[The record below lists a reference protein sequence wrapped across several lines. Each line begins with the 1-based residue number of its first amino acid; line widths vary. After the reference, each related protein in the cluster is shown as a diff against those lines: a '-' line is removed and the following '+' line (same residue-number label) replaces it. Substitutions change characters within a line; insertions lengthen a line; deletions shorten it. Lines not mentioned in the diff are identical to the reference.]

1 MPAHVSSSASGRTS
15 SLPIAHPS
23 HFYRLRRG
31 VNTVIAYAVG
41 VVIATIFLVPL
52 IWTLST
58 SLKDVSTVAL
68 FPPTFL
74 PAHPQWDNYLEIFRR
89 QPFALW
95 VWNTVQ
101 ITFLATLGTVIS
113 ATIVAYS
120 FARFRYPGRELLF
133 SLTLSTLILPTE
145 VTVVPTYLLFRDIG
159 WLDSFK
165 PLIVPF
171 WLGGGAFYI
180 FLLRQFLM
188 TLPREL
194 DDAAKIDGANSLQT
208 LFYVLVPIAKPAL
221 MTVTVISFIQHW
233 DEFFLPLIYIN
244 SPNRFPLSLGLRYF
258 QSELRG
264 ETLPTFH
271 LLMAATTLATIPPV
285 TLFIF
290 AQRYFVQSIVMT
302 GLKG

>member
-1 MPAHVSSSASGRTS
+1 MAARTS
-15 SLPIAHPS
+15 PLPAVRPTNQS
-23 HFYRLRRG
+23 RFLRG
-31 VNTVIAYAVG
+31 INIFVAYATG

-52 IWTLST
+52 LWTLST
-58 SLKDVSTVAL
+58 SLKDVATVAI

-74 PAHPQWDNYLEIFRR
+74 PEEPHWDNYVEIFRR
-89 QPFALW
+89 VPFALW
-95 VWNTVQ
+95 VWNTIQ
-101 ITFLATLGTVIS
+101 ITLLATLGTVLS

-120 FARFRYPGRELLF
+120 FARFRYPGRELF
-133 SLTLSTLILPTE
+133 FFLTLSTLILPTE
-145 VTVVPTYLLFRDIG
+145 VTVVPTYLLFRELR
-159 WLDSFK
+159 WLDTFR

-171 WLGGGAFYI
+171 WLGGSAFYI

-208 LFYVLVPIAKPAL
+208 LCYVLVPMAKPTL

-244 SPNRFPLSLGLRYF
+244 TPDYFPLSLGLRYF
-258 QSELRG
+258 QSEVRG
-264 ETLPTFH
+264 ETLPMFH
-271 LLMAATTLATIPPV
+271 LLMAATTLATIPPIL
-285 TLFIF
+285 LFIF